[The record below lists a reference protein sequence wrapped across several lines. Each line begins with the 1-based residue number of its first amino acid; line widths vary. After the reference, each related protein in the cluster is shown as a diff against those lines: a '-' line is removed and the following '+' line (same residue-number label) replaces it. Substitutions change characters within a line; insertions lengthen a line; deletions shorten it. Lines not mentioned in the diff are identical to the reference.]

1 MRVTKGLHERNHFAR
16 RHFIFLHAAA
26 LSNVVTLPGIL
37 SPAALA
43 AETITDRDFDV
54 MVPDG
59 FVRLPRTGRATSNF
73 LLVTGNFATG
83 STFTVELLDEFDMAK
98 LMPATGSPFDTTT
111 SEALATSLMRR
122 RDKSSGL
129 DAESALRATGMT
141 VERQRL
147 QFEFDTPLVLPQS
160 TDPALTRR
168 TLASVLLLPPSGE
181 SQNPRALVLWAGA
194 TLDQWLGPDQVGQKL
209 MDAASTFRLVL
220 VPADI

>member
-73 LLVTGNFATG
+73 LLVTGNRIYINARHI
-83 STFTVELLDEFDMAK
+83 LL
-98 LMPATGSPFDTTT
+98 
-111 SEALATSLMRR
+111 
-122 RDKSSGL
+122 
-129 DAESALRATGMT
+129 
-141 VERQRL
+141 
-147 QFEFDTPLVLPQS
+147 
-160 TDPALTRR
+160 
-168 TLASVLLLPPSGE
+168 
-181 SQNPRALVLWAGA
+181 
-194 TLDQWLGPDQVGQKL
+194 QKL
-209 MDAASTFRLVL
+209 TDRMQF
-220 VPADI
+220 DI